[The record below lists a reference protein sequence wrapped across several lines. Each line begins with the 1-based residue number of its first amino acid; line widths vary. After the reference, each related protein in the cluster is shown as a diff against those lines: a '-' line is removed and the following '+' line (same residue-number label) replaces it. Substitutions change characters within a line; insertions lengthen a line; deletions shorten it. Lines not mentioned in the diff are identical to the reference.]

1 MVPADIP
8 IGLVD
13 SRASSRTVI
22 LPGLID
28 VHVHVREPGASHK
41 EDWDTCTAAALAG
54 GITTVRT
61 TAHDTTNDTTRHT
74 TRRLTVECVRC
85 HRSARCPTRT
95 RR

>member
-1 MVPADIP
+1 MKLLIYQITNIKCAKLFIECLRVVPADIP

-61 TAHDTTNDTTRHT
+61 TRTRHDAT
-74 TRRLTVECVRC
+74 
-85 HRSARCPTRT
+85 HRT
-95 RR
+95 RK